1 MKWTIM
7 SNKKK
12 SKAVFLLLLCDKYT
26 LKTLFYFK
34 FSRLRVAI

>member
-7 SNKKK
+7 SNKKM

-26 LKTLFYFK
+26 LKHGFILN
-34 FSRLRVAI
+34 LVV